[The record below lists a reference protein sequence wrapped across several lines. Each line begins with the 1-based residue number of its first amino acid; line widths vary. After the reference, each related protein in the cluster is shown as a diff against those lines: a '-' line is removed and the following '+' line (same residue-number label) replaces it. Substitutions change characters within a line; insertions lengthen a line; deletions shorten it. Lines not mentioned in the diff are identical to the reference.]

1 MRIQKNLLFAALS
14 VAVLS
19 AVFFAKPALAAETEK
34 NSIVV
39 NGEGI
44 VTVNPDKAVL
54 YFGIETIDTTAEAAQ
69 NKNVQI
75 VQNAISE
82 LKKIGIAEENIKT
95 SRYSVYPQYKY
106 NERTEERILNGY
118 RVSNSFEVTTKEVDN
133 TGIIMDT
140 AMKAGVTNNNGVYFS
155 VENPNQYYAQALK
168 LAVANSKQSANVIA
182 QALGVTVKEAAN
194 VTEMGNRNSYLKESY
209 NAGGSSAAMTMDA
222 EESAVPDIRYD
233 KIEVSAF
240 VTVTYTY

>member
-1 MRIQKNLLFAALS
+1 MRIQKNLLFAAFS

-19 AVFFAKPALAAETEK
+19 TVFFAKPTFAAETEK

-39 NGEGI
+39 TGEGI

-54 YFGIETIDTTAEAAQ
+54 HFGVETIDTTAKAAQ

-75 VQNAISE
+75 VENAIAE
-82 LKKIGIAEENIKT
+82 LKKIGIAEKDIKT

-106 NERTEERILNGY
+106 NDSTEERILTGY
-118 RVSNSFEVTTKEVDN
+118 RVNNNFEVTTKNVDN
-133 TGIIMDT
+133 TGIIMDA
-140 AMKAGVTNNNGVYFS
+140 AMKAGVTTNNGVYFS

-168 LAVANSKQSANVIA
+168 LAVENSKQSANVIA
-182 QALGVTVKEAAN
+182 QTLGTTIKETIN

-209 NAGGSSAAMTMDA
+209 SEGISAAMARDA
-222 EESAVPDIRYD
+222 DTSAIPDIRYD
-233 KIEVSAF
+233 KIEISAF
-240 VTVTYTY
+240 ITATYTY